1 MPVFKI
7 ACPECGATLK
17 SGNPMPAGKK
27 VKCPKCGT
35 GFTVPADG
43 DGPAPA
49 KAEKEAIRSKP
60 AKAAP
65 AAKKAAPAPPPPPKD
80 EDEEGSTYKFID
92 EPEPERD
99 EDDDEKPDLT
109 FGLDTSVK
117 DIRGPARAK
126 LVRPSNWLM
135 LAAAITC
142 FLELI
147 SICWAVFPLIFS
159 SEWVNNA
166 EVLGK
171 MAGKEDEALP
181 VIERK
186 DLSKADLAK
195 VEAAESEF
203 LISHL
208 GYMAGSIVGLLINGL
223 VVFGAVKM
231 QNLES
236 YAWGITASI
245 VGMLFSNFCCLPLGL
260 IFGIWCL
267 VTLLDKQVKEAF
279 KIEAEDVRT
288 RGASPY

>member
-17 SGNPMPAGKK
+17 SANPMPAGKK
-27 VKCPKCGT
+27 VKCPKCGA
-35 GFTVPADG
+35 GFAVPADG
-43 DGPAPA
+43 DGPA
-49 KAEKEAIRSKP
+49 KAEEAIRPKP
-60 AKAAP
+60 AVKAAP
-65 AAKKAAPAPPPPPKD
+65 AAKKAAPAPPPPPKAD
-80 EDEEGSTYKFID
+80 EDEEGGTYKFIE
-92 EPEPERD
+92 EPEKERD
-99 EDDDEKPDLT
+99 EDDDEKPDIT

-126 LVRPSNWLM
+126 LVRPSNYLM
-135 LAAAITC
+135 LAASITC
-142 FLELI
+142 FIQLI
-147 SICWAVFPLIFS
+147 SVCWAVFPLIFS

-171 MAGKEDEALP
+171 KPGKEDEALP

-186 DLSKADLAK
+186 DLSKDDLAK
-195 VEAAESEF
+195 VEAAE
-203 LISHL
+203 
-208 GYMAGSIVGLLINGL
+208 MAFMIEHFELMAASIVWLLINGL

-260 IFGIWCL
+260 LFGIWCL

-279 KIEAEDVRT
+279 KVEAEDVRT